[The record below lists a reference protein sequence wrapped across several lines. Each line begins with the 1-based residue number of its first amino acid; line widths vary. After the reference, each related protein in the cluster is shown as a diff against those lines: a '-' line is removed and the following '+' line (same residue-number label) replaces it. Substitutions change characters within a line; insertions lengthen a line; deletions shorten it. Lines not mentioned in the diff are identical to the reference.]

1 MQSKG
6 KVSVSGYDTG
16 APQSGTHH
24 RVPNRDGEDRLLQWI
39 ERRAAADD
47 SLPTHRQILVPA
59 TSIPGIEE
67 AVRALEDLGFERRRI
82 ETVLGFIQLAPEDR
96 SELTV
101 AKVFVLARRLL
112 ERGVG

>member
-1 MQSKG
+1 
-6 KVSVSGYDTG
+6 V
-16 APQSGTHH
+16 H
-24 RVPNRDGEDRLLQWI
+24 
-39 ERRAAADD
+39 
-47 SLPTHRQILVPA
+47 
-59 TSIPGIEE
+59 
-67 AVRALEDLGFERRRI
+67 ALEDLGFERRRI